1 MNAITTNTNHKHT
14 EAKTM
19 ISVINF
25 TYSVSKSR
33 EYHGCHTVTGHFDGV
48 KVRHTGY
55 GYDMIGAVL
64 TSFINQGLISQDFLR
79 ESDMSRLNP
88 SSGKYYVNL
97 CTQEAVSL
105 LESYGF
111 TVKLNY
117 LKGTLVSVILVK

>member
-1 MNAITTNTNHKHT
+1 
-14 EAKTM
+14 M

-33 EYHGCHTVTGHFDGV
+33 EYHGCRTVTGHFDGV

-64 TSFINQGLISQDFLR
+64 ASFINKGLISQDFLR
-79 ESDMSRLNP
+79 MSDMSRLNP

>member
-1 MNAITTNTNHKHT
+1 MNTTNHKHT
-14 EAKTM
+14 EETKMNIT
-19 ISVINF
+19 VINF
-25 TYSVSKSR
+25 THAVSKSR
-33 EYHGCHTVTGHFDGV
+33 EYHGCPVVTGHLDGV
-48 KVRHTGY
+48 KVKQVGY
-55 GYDMIGAVL
+55 GFDMTGAIL
-64 TSFINQGLISQDFLR
+64 SEFINKGLVNQDFLR
-79 ESDMSRLNP
+79 ESDCSRLNP

>member
-1 MNAITTNTNHKHT
+1 MNIT
-14 EAKTM
+14 
-19 ISVINF
+19 VINF
-25 TYSVSKSR
+25 THAVSKSR
-33 EYHGCHTVTGHFDGV
+33 EYHGCPVVTGHLDGV
-48 KVRHTGY
+48 KVKQVGY
-55 GYDMIGAVL
+55 GFDMTGAIL
-64 TSFINQGLISQDFLR
+64 SEFINKGLVNQDC
-79 ESDMSRLNP
+79 SSLNP